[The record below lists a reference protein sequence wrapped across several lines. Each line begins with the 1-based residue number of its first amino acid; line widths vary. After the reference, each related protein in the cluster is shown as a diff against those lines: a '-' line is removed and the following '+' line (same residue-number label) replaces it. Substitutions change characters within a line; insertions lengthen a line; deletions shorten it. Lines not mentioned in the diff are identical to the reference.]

1 MVVSITTR
9 KPSKSR
15 QDKRVTANAARNEN
29 ADERKAGK
37 FMKFV
42 LPDDLLKPIDK
53 FCNRARIEH
62 YRYTIQF
69 GDMRLTTIELYPQW
83 RAAVTECATE
93 LENYIMSPA
102 FEAAHSKYVDE
113 NLDRLGD
120 MCMDTPVMPLDELR
134 SKIGIEVNAMPFPED
149 CRNWLTDMQ
158 SEQVDEIRQAMLD
171 QQNAAISAVK
181 KTVVQRL
188 AEPVKKMA
196 EALAAYKPADGDNK
210 AQKAFHGTVVANVQ
224 AAIDL
229 MPSFNVTNDPD
240 LNNLVADLKALV
252 QHDAKALK
260 ESDNIRKSVQAKAE
274 DIADRMSQF
283 L

>member
-1 MVVSITTR
+1 
-9 KPSKSR
+9 
-15 QDKRVTANAARNEN
+15 
-29 ADERKAGK
+29 
-37 FMKFV
+37 
-42 LPDDLLKPIDK
+42 
-53 FCNRARIEH
+53 
-62 YRYTIQF
+62 
-69 GDMRLTTIELYPQW
+69 
-83 RAAVTECATE
+83 
-93 LENYIMSPA
+93 
-102 FEAAHSKYVDE
+102 
-113 NLDRLGD
+113 
-120 MCMDTPVMPLDELR
+120 
-134 SKIGIEVNAMPFPED
+134 
-149 CRNWLTDMQ
+149 
-158 SEQVDEIRQAMLD
+158 MLD

-196 EALAAYKPADGDNK
+196 EALAAYKPADGDTK